1 MLKRIFFL
9 GFVVLFQLYAFGQ
22 SKQTLKQADKYFHDS
37 SYYNAIINYEIYLG
51 IRAVTVEFDPYS
63 NNKKRKLVDFEEINS
78 SNPSTVQVF
87 YNLAQSY
94 KQLNDYEN
102 AEKWYDKV
110 LKAGSPNLPF
120 AHLWHGQCQR
130 AMGRYQSAEKEL
142 KKFIKDNDKEENR
155 AYILIANNELSNI
168 SFIRQQTETK
178 KPPAFALHKLKGD
191 FNQIEGAYAPVL
203 IHDTTLVF
211 TSTRIVDTVNKASKV
226 NAHVN
231 HLFYNTINPNRD
243 SVTGK
248 AYMLRF
254 PSRTA
259 ANEGT
264 PTFSPDGNTMYFTRW
279 EPINGNSN
287 SAIYVS
293 KMKNDSTWDEPTK
306 LNDSINIK
314 GYNSNQ
320 PFVTDDGKYLL
331 YASDRPD
338 GMGKYDIWAV
348 SLDTAIKAGSPFNL
362 KEINTKEDDKAPF
375 YHTNSKT
382 LVFSSN
388 GRIGMGGFD
397 LYSATGDITALQ
409 TPINL
414 GSPINSIKDDN
425 YFFSASKDTLMKK
438 VYVSSDRKSQCCLE
452 IFSVERL
459 PKKIFK
465 QKIDGLLSDSAS
477 GKPISNATITIINK
491 YDSTKNKTAVTGTDG
506 LFLLNMNDSTS
517 KIIFK
522 RKGYDDLIQPFK
534 YDPEIYND
542 TTFMVEVSLKKS
554 KKIYYKQ
561 VLEGFV
567 FDCDTTAGKKGMA
580 KVYIT
585 ATNQYD
591 TTKNIVVS
599 SLKNGAFSIN
609 LSDSINALWFEKKGY
624 YDKDVRF
631 HLSSDT
637 LERDTTYKI
646 NYCISQF
653 KPEDEVTKVET
664 ITDPR
669 KVTDVVNTIN
679 KSDSVTIH
687 FDFNQ
692 TVLRPDAVETLNKM
706 LSIMKTYPSISLELD
721 ITGHTDAIGSEAVN
735 LRIGRER
742 ALACLDYMISM
753 GISESRLNLKSY
765 GKSNPVAP
773 DFINHK
779 DNPAGRAKN
788 RRVVMKVKAR
798 IEQIIDKK

>member
-22 SKQTLKQADKYFHDS
+22 SKQTLKQADKYYHDS

-63 NNKKRKLVDFEEINS
+63 NNKKRKLVDFDDINS
-78 SNPSTVQVF
+78 NKPGAVQVF
-87 YNLAQSY
+87 YNLGQSY
-94 KQLNDYEN
+94 RMLNDYEN
-102 AEKWYDKV
+102 AEKWYAKV

-120 AHLWHGQCQR
+120 ARLWHAQCLR
-130 AMGRYQSAEKEL
+130 ALGHYQNAEKEL

-155 AYILIANNELSNI
+155 EYILIANNELNNI
-168 SFIRQQTETK
+168 SFIRQQTETR
-178 KPPAFALHKLKGD
+178 KPPAYALHKLKGD

-203 IHDTTLVF
+203 IHDTTLLF
-211 TSTRIVDTVNKASKV
+211 TSARIVDTVNKASKV
-226 NAHVN
+226 NSHVN

-248 AYMLRF
+248 AYMVRF

-264 PTFSPDGNTMYFTRW
+264 PTFSPDGNTLYFTRW

-293 KMKNDSTWDEPTK
+293 KKKNDSTWDEPTK
-306 LNDSINIK
+306 LSDSINVK

-338 GMGKYDIWAV
+338 GVGKYDIWAAP
-348 SLDTAIKAGSPFNL
+348 LDTAGKVGTPFNL
-362 KEINTKEDDKAPF
+362 KEINTREDDKAPF

-397 LYSATGDITALQ
+397 LYSATGDITSLQ
-409 TPINL
+409 TPVNL
-414 GSPINSIKDDN
+414 GAPINSIKDDN

-465 QKIDGLLSDSAS
+465 QKIDGLLSDSAT
-477 GKPISNATITIINK
+477 GKPISNATITVTNS
-491 YDSTKNKTAVTGTDG
+491 YDSTKNKTVVTGTDG
-506 LFLLNMNDSTS
+506 LFLLDMNDSTS
-517 KIIFK
+517 KITFK
-522 RKGYDDLIQPFK
+522 RKGYDEKVQPFK
-534 YDPEIYND
+534 YDPEIYTD
-542 TTFMVEVSLKKS
+542 TTFMIEVPLTKA
-554 KKIYYKQ
+554 KKIYHKQ
-561 VLEGFV
+561 LLEGV
-567 FDCDTTAGKKGMA
+567 VIDCETNKPIS

-585 ATNQYD
+585 ASNQFD
-591 TTKNIVVS
+591 STKNIVVS
-599 SLKNGAFSIN
+599 SLKDGAFSIKLN
-609 LSDSINALWFEKKGY
+609 DSINALWFEKKAY

-631 HLSSDT
+631 KLPSDS
-637 LERDTTYKI
+637 LEADTTYKI
-646 NYCISQF
+646 TYCMSQF
-653 KPEDEVTKVET
+653 KPEDAITNVEPINDPTK
-664 ITDPR
+664 IDA
-669 KVTDVVNTIN
+669 VVKTIN

-742 ALACLDYMISM
+742 AIACLDYLISK
-753 GISESRLNLKSY
+753 GISQSRLNLKSY

-798 IEQIIDKK
+798 VEEIIDKK